1 MQFSFAMEEI
11 EIVQYF
17 EGKTIFITGATGF
30 LAKIFLEKILRVQPN
45 VKKLFLLIRPTSER
59 SIEQRLHEEIIGID
73 LFRVLREG
81 MRDDLSSLLE
91 KVIPIS
97 GDIAN
102 DNLGILDSELRHNM
116 LREIDIIVN
125 SAATTNFDER
135 YDVALA
141 INALGAMHVENFA
154 RKCSKLETL
163 LHVSTAY
170 VHGNGVGLL
179 PERAFHKGDTL
190 DGAKISYLDINTETK
205 IAKER
210 LRELQTQNATEKEI
224 TRAMKDLG
232 IERAMLHGWPNTYVF
247 TKAMGEMV
255 LENFKEKANLIILR
269 PTIITSTITEPFS
282 GWIEGL
288 RTLDSIFVAYG
299 KGKLK
304 FFVGDP
310 GSTLDMIP
318 GDMVVNCM
326 IAAMAVAAAPLPKSD
341 ESRLSIYHIGSSKC
355 NPLKFAD
362 VKWLMYRFLTENP
375 LSDGR
380 GKPIKVG
387 QPNTLNTM
395 ASFHRY
401 ITTHYLPF
409 VKALQYV
416 NVICCN
422 HFESAYTSAKR
433 RISHAMRLAELYKP
447 YIFFQGIFD
456 DANTKNLRMKIRSSQ
471 TSMNLLNFDPKY
483 VQWDEYF
490 LKTHFVGITKYALK

>member
-1 MQFSFAMEEI
+1 MEDI

-45 VKKLFLLIRPTSER
+45 VKKLFLLIRPTTKR
-59 SIEQRLHEEIIGID
+59 SIEQRLHEEILGID

-81 MRDDLSSLLE
+81 MGEDMISLLE
-91 KVIPIS
+91 KVIPIP
-97 GDIAN
+97 GDISH
-102 DNLGILDSELRHNM
+102 DNLGILDSGLTHNM
-116 LREIDIIVN
+116 LQEIDIIVN

-135 YDVALA
+135 YDVALG
-141 INALGAMHVENFA
+141 INVLGATNVENFA

-170 VHGNGVGLL
+170 VHGNGVGLI
-179 PERAFHKGDTL
+179 PERAFRKGDTL

-255 LENFKEKANLIILR
+255 LENFKGEANLIILR

-310 GSTLDMIP
+310 ESTLDMIP

-326 IAAMAVAAAPLPKSD
+326 VAAIAVAAASRPNSD
-341 ESRLSIYHIGSSKC
+341 ESRLSIYHIGSSNC

-362 VKWLMYRFLTENP
+362 IKWLMHRFLIENP
-375 LSDGR
+375 LLDGR

-387 QPNTLNTM
+387 EPTTLNTM

-401 ITTHYLPF
+401 IATHYLPF
-409 VKALQYV
+409 VKGLQFV
-416 NVICCN
+416 NMICCN
-422 HFESAYTSAKR
+422 HFESAYTSARR
-433 RISHAMRLAELYKP
+433 RISHAMHLAELYRP

-456 DANTKNLRMKIRSSQ
+456 DVNTKNLRKTIKTSQ
-471 TSMNLLNFDPKY
+471 TGMNSLNFDPKN

-490 LKTHFVGITKYALK
+490 LKTHFVGVTKYAMK

>member
-1 MQFSFAMEEI
+1 MEDT
-11 EIVQYF
+11 EIVRYF

-45 VKKLFLLIRPTSER
+45 VKKLFLLIRPTTKR
-59 SIEQRLHEEIIGID
+59 SIEQRLHEEILGID
-73 LFRVLREG
+73 LFRVLRERMG
-81 MRDDLSSLLE
+81 EDLISLLE
-91 KVIPIS
+91 KVVPIP
-97 GDIAN
+97 GDISH
-102 DNLGILDSELRHNM
+102 DNLGILDSGLKHNM
-116 LREIDIIVN
+116 LQEINIIVN

-135 YDVALA
+135 YDVALG
-141 INALGAMHVENFA
+141 INALGATNVENFA

-170 VHGNGVGLL
+170 VQGKNGVGPI
-179 PERAFHKGDTL
+179 PERAFRKGDTL
-190 DGAKISYLDINTETK
+190 DGAKISYLDINTEMK

-255 LENFKEKANLIILR
+255 LENFKGEANLIILR

-288 RTLDSIFVAYG
+288 RTLDSLFVAYG

-310 GSTLDMIP
+310 ESTVDMIP

-326 IAAMAVAAAPLPKSD
+326 VATIAVAAASRPNSD
-341 ESRLSIYHIGSSKC
+341 ESRLSIYHIGSSNC

-362 VKWLMYRFLTENP
+362 MKWLMYRFFIQNP
-375 LSDGR
+375 LLDGR

-387 QPNTLNTM
+387 QPTTLNTM

-401 ITTHYLPF
+401 IATHYLPF
-409 VKALQYV
+409 VKGLQFV
-416 NVICCN
+416 NMICCN

-456 DANTKNLRMKIRSSQ
+456 DANSKNLRKTIKTSQ
-471 TSMNLLNFDPKY
+471 TSMNSLNFDPKN

-490 LKTHFVGITKYALK
+490 LKTHFVGVTKYAMK

>member
-1 MQFSFAMEEI
+1 MEDI

-45 VKKLFLLIRPTSER
+45 VKKLFLLIRPTTKR
-59 SIEQRLHEEIIGID
+59 SIEQRLHEEILGID

-81 MRDDLSSLLE
+81 MGEDMISLLE
-91 KVIPIS
+91 KVIPIP
-97 GDIAN
+97 GDISH
-102 DNLGILDSELRHNM
+102 DNLGILDSGLTHNM
-116 LREIDIIVN
+116 LQEIDIIVN

-135 YDVALA
+135 YDVALG
-141 INALGAMHVENFA
+141 INVLGATNVENFA

-170 VHGNGVGLL
+170 VHGNGVGLI
-179 PERAFHKGDTL
+179 PERAFRKGDTL

-255 LENFKEKANLIILR
+255 LENFKGEANLIILR

-310 GSTLDMIP
+310 ESTLDMIP

-326 IAAMAVAAAPLPKSD
+326 VAAIAVAAASRPNSD
-341 ESRLSIYHIGSSKC
+341 ESRLSIYHIGSSNC

-362 VKWLMYRFLTENP
+362 IKWLMHRFLIENP
-375 LSDGR
+375 LLDGR

-387 QPNTLNTM
+387 EPTTLNTM

-401 ITTHYLPF
+401 IATHYLPF
-409 VKALQYV
+409 VKGLQFV
-416 NVICCN
+416 NMICCN
-422 HFESAYTSAKR
+422 HFESAYTSARR
-433 RISHAMRLAELYKP
+433 RISHAMHLAELYRP

-456 DANTKNLRMKIRSSQ
+456 DVNTKNLRKTIKTSQ
-471 TSMNLLNFDPKY
+471 TSMNLLNFDPKN

-490 LKTHFVGITKYALK
+490 LKTHFVGVTKYAMK